1 MIETPLLTVDCVVFK
16 GNRIVLIRRGCE
28 PFKGEYALPGGFVD
42 IGESV
47 EDACIREL
55 KEETGLDVKK
65 DSLKLIG
72 VYSKPGRDPRRH
84 TVSVAY
90 LGEADLNTLEAGD
103 DAASVE
109 LVEDWI
115 SKNIAFDH
123 MKIIKDAN
131 SLIDALSKTKDRR

>member
-84 TVSVAY
+84 TVSIAY

-109 LVEDWI
+109 LVEDWV

>member
-109 LVEDWI
+109 LVEDWV

>member
-84 TVSVAY
+84 TVSIAY